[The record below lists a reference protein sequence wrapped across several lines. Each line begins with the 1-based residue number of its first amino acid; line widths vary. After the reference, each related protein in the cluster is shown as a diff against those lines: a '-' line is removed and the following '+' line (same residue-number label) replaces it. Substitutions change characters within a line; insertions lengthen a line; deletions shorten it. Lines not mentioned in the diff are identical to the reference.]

1 MNLQTLSCDKLA
13 ELMTAASK
21 AADKPK
27 VTVEHIAKLVAAG
40 LPQNADETF
49 NLIHVN
55 AWLAERV

>member
-1 MNLQTLSCDKLA
+1 
-13 ELMTAASK
+13 MTAASK
-21 AADKPK
+21 ATDKPK